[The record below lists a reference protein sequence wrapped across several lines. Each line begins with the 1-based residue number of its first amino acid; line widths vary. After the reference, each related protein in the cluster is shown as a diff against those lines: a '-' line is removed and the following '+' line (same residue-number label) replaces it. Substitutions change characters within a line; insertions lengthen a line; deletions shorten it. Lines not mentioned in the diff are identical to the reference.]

1 MSDTAPS
8 PSTKVTAEALA
19 IVQPL
24 VTWLV
29 RSGVGYTEFVAA
41 LKPVFLAQAE
51 AEAVRLRQKATD
63 SALSLL
69 SGLHRKDVRALRSS
83 AAATDRDV
91 RATGSS
97 WGRPSAASQVVTR
110 WLALDWPDAVPFA
123 GREPSFEA
131 LVRLVSK
138 DFHHR
143 AVLQDLL
150 RLGLVREDAGEVR
163 LLRDA
168 FLPDARLQ
176 EARQLLA
183 GAVADHLAAGVH
195 NLTGDGPGR
204 FLEQSVFADGLSA
217 ASVQHLHLLANRLW
231 AEVLEQVVAAAVPLC
246 EQDEGLPDTQRFRL
260 GLFSYSASDGASAE
274 AAAPAVGPPV
284 TTPAASQMP
293 GPATLPVSPAP
304 PVEAPAPAPVSPAPA
319 PPVEGGPLSAQTPGP
334 AGSSPDSTGR

>member
-1 MSDTAPS
+1 MSETD
-8 PSTKVTAEALA
+8 STRSAKVTEEALA

-29 RSGVGYTEFVAA
+29 RSGVGYTEFVAS

-51 AEAVRLRQKATD
+51 AEAARLRQKPTD

-69 SGLHRKDVRALRSS
+69 SGLHRKDVRALRAS
-83 AAATDRDV
+83 AAATDRSV

-97 WGRPSAASQVVTR
+97 GGRPSAASQVATR
-110 WLALDWPDAVPFA
+110 WLALGWPDALPFS
-123 GREPSFEA
+123 GPEPSFEA
-131 LVRLVSK
+131 LTRRVSK

-143 AVLQDLL
+143 AVLKELL
-150 RLGLVREDAGEVR
+150 RLGVVREEAGQVQ

-195 NLTGDGPGR
+195 NLSGDGPGR

-217 ASVQHLHLLANRLW
+217 ESVQQLHQLANRLW
-231 AEVLEQVVAAAVPLC
+231 ADVLERVVAAAVPLC

-260 GLFSYSASDGASAE
+260 GLFSFSAPDGGPGVE
-274 AAAPAVGPPV
+274 AAAAECALPSPESLGAPP
-284 TTPAASQMP
+284 P
-293 GPATLPVSPAP
+293 GKAGASPAGRGMR
-304 PVEAPAPAPVSPAPA
+304 AS
-319 PPVEGGPLSAQTPGP
+319 
-334 AGSSPDSTGR
+334 SSPRRNGR

>member
-1 MSDTAPS
+1 MSESDSTPS
-8 PSTKVTAEALA
+8 VKVTAEALA
-19 IVQPL
+19 VAQPL

-51 AEAVRLRQKATD
+51 AEATRLRQKPTD

-69 SGLHRKDVRALRSS
+69 SSLHRKDVRSLRAS

-97 WGRPSAASQVVTR
+97 WGRPSAASQVATR
-110 WLALDWPDAVPFA
+110 WLALGWPDALPFS
-123 GREPSFEA
+123 GPEPSFEA
-131 LVRLVSK
+131 LARRVSK

-143 AVLQDLL
+143 AVLKDLV
-150 RLGLVREDAGEVR
+150 RLGVVREAEAGRVR

-195 NLTGDGPGR
+195 NLTGGGPGR

-217 ASVQHLHLLANRLW
+217 DSVHQLHQLANRLW
-231 AEVLEQVVAAAVPLC
+231 AEVLERVVAAAVPLC
-246 EQDEGLPDTQRFRL
+246 EQDEGLPDTQRYRL
-260 GLFSYSASDGASAE
+260 GLFSFSAPDGAAATGVPAAE
-274 AAAPAVGPPV
+274 PV
-284 TTPAASQMP
+284 T
-293 GPATLPVSPAP
+293 PAP
-304 PVEAPAPAPVSPAPA
+304 QPHGPQLPG
-319 PPVEGGPLSAQTPGP
+319 EGGVSSARRR
-334 AGSSPDSTGR
+334 ARKGSSPRRPSQ